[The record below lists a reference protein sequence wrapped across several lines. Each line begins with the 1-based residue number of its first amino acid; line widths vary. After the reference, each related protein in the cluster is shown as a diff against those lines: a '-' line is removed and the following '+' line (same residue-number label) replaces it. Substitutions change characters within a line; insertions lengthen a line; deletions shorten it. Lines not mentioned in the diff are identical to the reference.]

1 MTYWGLPST
10 RPCDLRATSVPSL
23 PLEGEQVVQ
32 TIRGQRGLCSDRAT
46 QALRKHS
53 GPLPW
58 LGWGCLCA
66 IISLHLLIPLLIHLS
81 IHSSHLMHIF
91 QGCLWPG
98 PVPGRA
104 EDAKVKV
111 NSSCAWPRPQSAG
124 RTRHRQSH
132 CGETHAPSETSREA
146 QRAPGP
152 CSGRHQACLE
162 QPTVGEGVGE
172 RWAPPGPCTEGLRGR
187 GRGVEDQA
195 LPPCHTAVLCPCP
208 WGS

>member
-1 MTYWGLPST
+1 MG
-10 RPCDLRATSVPSL
+10 
-23 PLEGEQVVQ
+23 
-32 TIRGQRGLCSDRAT
+32 
-46 QALRKHS
+46 KHS
-53 GPLPW
+53 RPLPW

-81 IHSSHLMHIF
+81 IHLSHLMHIF
-91 QGCLWPG
+91 QGCL
-98 PVPGRA
+98 A

-124 RTRHRQSH
+124 RTRHNH
-132 CGETHAPSETSREA
+132 IGVGREA
-146 QRAPGP
+146 QRAPEP

-172 RWAPPGPCTEGLRGR
+172 RWALPGPSTEGLRGR